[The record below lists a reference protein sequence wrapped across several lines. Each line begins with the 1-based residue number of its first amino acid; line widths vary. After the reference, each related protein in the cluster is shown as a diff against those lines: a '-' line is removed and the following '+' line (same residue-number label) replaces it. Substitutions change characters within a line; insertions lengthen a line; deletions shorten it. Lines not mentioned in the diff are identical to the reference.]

1 MDNGGFLE
9 MANRIGWGLARR
21 EGRKVRAR
29 WKGTWDG
36 IRKVEQK
43 EETRSIEESG
53 TARRGEKRKGDL
65 GRKGS
70 SRGEERRKKGKD
82 LSRKGTVRPRRS
94 EVENVGKETREAGG
108 E

>member
-1 MDNGGFLE
+1 MG
-9 MANRIGWGLARR
+9 IGSERR
-21 EGRKVRAR
+21 E
-29 WKGTWDG
+29 KGESTLEGYMGW

-70 SRGEERRKKGKD
+70 SRGEERRKKRKD